1 MRIRIVFQVVN
12 HGGIVPFHHQGLLS
26 DFIKSTLK
34 RHPNPFTEES
44 PYNFSAL
51 KGQNRVTRDGLFYES
66 TKVTLVLS
74 CLSKEFTDHFIE
86 ALFSLQQVYIGT
98 LILKPLQVFKETA
111 TFSAGPTKFV
121 CLSPLVIISEGL
133 PAAEI
138 KKFIYPQS
146 EPFLDLLRESTLNRA
161 ERSGWFSPEEIA
173 SFSSLH
179 FYPELEYLEKAK
191 KSDKKYSR
199 IYHTMDRG
207 NEIEIR
213 GYTFPFYLEAE
224 PKLKEFIYLSGFG
237 EETGEGYGMIDFAE
251 KEGQT
256 NIQPYGFSQTMG
268 QVAG

>member
-26 DFIKSTLK
+26 DFIRSTLK
-34 RHPNPFTEES
+34 RHPNPYAQES

-74 CLSKEFTDHFIE
+74 SWSKDFTDHFIE
-86 ALFSLQQVYIGT
+86 ALFGLQQVYIGT

-111 TFSAGPTKFV
+111 TFLPGPTKFV
-121 CLSPLVIISEGL
+121 CLSPMVLISEGL
-133 PAAEI
+133 PVSEI
-138 KKFIYPQS
+138 KKFIHPQS
-146 EPFLDLLRESTLNRA
+146 EVFVDLIRESTLSRA
-161 ERSGWFSPEEIA
+161 ERSGWFTSEEIET
-173 SFSSLH
+173 FTGLM
-179 FYPELEYLEKAK
+179 FYPETEYLEKARKSEK
-191 KSDKKYSR
+191 KFSR
-199 IYHTMDRG
+199 IYHSLHRG

-224 PKLKEFIYLSGFG
+224 PKLKEFLYLCGFG

-251 KEGQT
+251 KEGT
-256 NIQPYGFSQTMG
+256 IQILPYELPPLIG
-268 QVAG
+268 QAAG